1 MSNIFHVPVG
11 CLYVFLEKYLFS
23 SSAYFS
29 IRFPFL
35 DVDLLQRELKVP
47 YNMQSNS
54 EKKQRKRSVVR
65 TKDIVE
71 FWKNMMIKTKRIRA
85 ADCHIDLTLHADEL
99 FSIP

>member
-1 MSNIFHVPVG
+1 MLFL
-11 CLYVFLEKYLFS
+11 LYYGTSKKKSEIIDFS
-23 SSAYFS
+23 ARTIYMLRYRPQ
-29 IRFPFL
+29 IH
-35 DVDLLQRELKVP
+35 LQRELKVP

-54 EKKQRKRSVVR
+54 EKKQRKHSVVR
-65 TKDIVE
+65 TKDNVE

>member
-1 MSNIFHVPVG
+1 MAHLRKKKSEIIDFAARTSYI
-11 CLYVFLEKYLFS
+11 LKYRPQ
-23 SSAYFS
+23 
-29 IRFPFL
+29 IH
-35 DVDLLQRELKVP
+35 LQRELKVP

-54 EKKQRKRSVVR
+54 EKKRRKRSAVR

>member
-1 MSNIFHVPVG
+1 
-11 CLYVFLEKYLFS
+11 
-23 SSAYFS
+23 
-29 IRFPFL
+29 
-35 DVDLLQRELKVP
+35 
-47 YNMQSNS
+47 MQSNS

-85 ADCHIDLTLHADEL
+85 AGCHIDLTLHADEL